1 MCAVPSVTGFAS
13 CLRQA
18 IKAATIRPFA
28 LVLIDPVMEGAA
40 AATKAIRE
48 RAASKQPCIVSF
60 SQEPADSFEEKGL
73 YDAHVS
79 WWIYIWESGML
90 LLIKYML

>member
-1 MCAVPSVTGFAS
+1 MVLWMQGILQPQVLCAVPSVTVFAS

-18 IKAATIRPFA
+18 IQAATIRPFA
-28 LVLIDPVMEGAA
+28 LVLVDPAMEGAA

-48 RAASKQPCIVSF
+48 LAAASQQPCIVSF

-79 WWIYIWESGML
+79 WWN
-90 LLIKYML
+90 